1 MKVKDLIKEIENY
14 PDYELELTNVVVY
27 EGRQCRPDFNTFP
40 VLGVADIGHS
50 DKVIVLDGGTDSY

>member
-1 MKVKDLIKEIENY
+1 MKVKDLIKQIEEY

-27 EGRQCRPDFNTFP
+27 ESKQRPDFNTYP

-50 DKVIVLDGGTDSY
+50 SKVILLDGGTDVF

>member
-1 MKVKDLIKEIENY
+1 MKVKDLIKKIEEY

-27 EGRQCRPDFNTFP
+27 GNKQRLDYNTYP

-50 DKVIVLDGGTDSY
+50 DKVIVLDGGMEVF